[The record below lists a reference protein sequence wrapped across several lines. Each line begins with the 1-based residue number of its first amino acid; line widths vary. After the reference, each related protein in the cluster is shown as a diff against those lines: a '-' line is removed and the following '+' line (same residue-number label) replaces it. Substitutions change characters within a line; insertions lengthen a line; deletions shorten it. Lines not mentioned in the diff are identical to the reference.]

1 MPLSSLGPVL
11 GSAHVSTVRLILQY
25 YDRNK
30 DALQVNV
37 LPQETRSRVAFFFF
51 DTTLRLVFG
60 SCLTPTCPSWRQC
73 CSRNT

>member
-1 MPLSSLGPVL
+1 MPLGSLGPVL

-37 LPQETRSRVAFFFF
+37 PPQETRGCFSPS
-51 DTTLRLVFG
+51 VF
-60 SCLTPTCPSWRQC
+60 LTPPFALCWAAV
-73 CSRNT
+73 

>member
-37 LPQETRSRVAFFFF
+37 LPQETRGQVAFSFF
-51 DTTLRLVFG
+51 
-60 SCLTPTCPSWRQC
+60 
-73 CSRNT
+73 